1 MKLTC
6 AAKNLTTK
14 FWESLE
20 VSDADRY
27 AKLGLMVGL
36 ELHQQLNTERKL
48 FCHCPTI
55 IRDEEPDGGFIR
67 RLRPTQSEMGEID
80 PAALFEFQKKK
91 RFYYEYYNDTT
102 CLVEAD
108 EEPPHDLCEDSIDIC
123 LTMAKFLQSNP
134 VDEIHPMRKIVID
147 GSNTTGFQRTT
158 IIANGGQTIIDGK
171 NIGIQTICLEE
182 DAARKIADDD
192 KNNMRIYRLDR
203 LGIPLIEVATDP
215 DIRTPEEAQKVA
227 LAIGLLLRS
236 TGRVKRGQGTIR
248 QDVNVSIKDGAI
260 IEIKGLQQLDMLAAT
275 VEYEALRQEKLLEIR
290 DTLRERGITAETI
303 KDKITDVSAIFAK
316 SESKVIKKALKSDG
330 TVYAVRLP
338 GFAGLLGIEV
348 QPERRFGTEI
358 SDYAK
363 FWGGVGGI
371 FHTDELPKY
380 GISDADVSAIRS
392 SVKAKD
398 QDAVV
403 IVASSEN
410 KCKDALKAVVNRACV
425 AVQGIPAET
434 RMPLPEGTS
443 KFARPRPGSSRM
455 YPETDVRPVKITEKR
470 LARIKKNMP
479 ETIEAKEK
487 RFIKEYNLSTDL
499 ASQITRSVNLG
510 IFEQIIKET
519 KVSPTLVAATLENTV
534 VSLHRDQIPTENLQE
549 LHFINMFKLIEKNEL
564 SSQAIPDVLTHLAN
578 NPSLSIE
585 EALAATGLS
594 MVSNDEVAEI
604 IRKIVKDRED
614 FIREQGERSFGGLMG
629 VVMKELG
636 GKVDGKTVK
645 QILTDE
651 INKLLKT

>member
-1 MKLTC
+1 
-6 AAKNLTTK
+6 
-14 FWESLE
+14 
-20 VSDADRY
+20 VSDNDRY

-36 ELHQQLNTERKL
+36 ELHQQLDTQRKL

-55 IRDEEPDGGFIR
+55 IRDEEPDGIFIR

-91 RFYYEYYNDTT
+91 RFCYEYYNDTT

-123 LTMAKFLQSNP
+123 LTIAKFLKSNP

-158 IIANGGQTIIDGK
+158 IIANGGETDVEGK
-171 NIGIQTICLEE
+171 TIGIQTICLEE

-192 KNNMRIYRLDR
+192 DNNMRIYRLDR
-203 LGIPLIEVATDP
+203 LGIPLIEVATNP
-215 DIRTPEEAQKVA
+215 DIRSPEEAQEVA

-260 IEIKGLQQLDMLAAT
+260 IEIKGLQQLDMLAKT

-290 DTLRERGITAETI
+290 DTLKSRGVIAEKV

-316 SESKVIKKALKSDG
+316 SESKVIEKALKSG
-330 TVYAVRLP
+330 GSVYAVKLP
-338 GFAGLLGIEV
+338 GFAGLLGLEV

-363 FWGGVGGI
+363 FWGSVGGI

-380 GISDADVSAIRS
+380 GISNTDVSEIRKVLNAKEEDAI
-392 SVKAKD
+392 VL
-398 QDAVV
+398 
-403 IVASSEN
+403 VASSKS
-410 KCKDALKAVVNRACV
+410 KCKDALKAVVNRARE
-425 AVQGIPAET
+425 AIQGVPVET

-455 YPETDVRPVKITEKR
+455 YPETDVRPVKITENR
-470 LARIKKNMP
+470 LAKIKKNMP
-479 ETIEAKEK
+479 ETIENKEK
-487 RFIKEYNLSTDL
+487 RFIKEYNLSSDL
-499 ASQITRSVNLG
+499 AYQITRSVNLD
-510 IFEQIIKET
+510 IFERIIQET

-534 VSLHRDQIPTENLQE
+534 VSLHRDQVPTENLQE
-549 LHFINMFKLIEKNEL
+549 FHFIDIFKLIEQNEL
-564 SSQAIPDVLTHLAN
+564 SSQAIPDVLTYLSN
-578 NPSLSIE
+578 NSSLSVHD
-585 EALAATGLS
+585 ALAATGLS
-594 MVSNDEVAEI
+594 MASSDEVAEI
-604 IRKIVKDRED
+604 IRKIVRDREE
-614 FIREQGERSFGGLMG
+614 FIREQGERSFGGIMG

-636 GKVDGKTVK
+636 GKVDGKTAK
-645 QILTDE
+645 KILTTE
-651 INKLLKT
+651 INKLLKS

>member
-1 MKLTC
+1 M
-6 AAKNLTTK
+6 
-14 FWESLE
+14 
-20 VSDADRY
+20 SDADRY

-36 ELHQQLNTERKL
+36 ELHQQLNTQRKL
-48 FCHCPTI
+48 FCHCPSI
-55 IRDEEPDGGFIR
+55 IRDEEPDGTFIR

-91 RFYYEYYNDTT
+91 RFCYEYYNDTT

-158 IIANGGQTIIDGK
+158 IIANGGETIVDGRT
-171 NIGIQTICLEE
+171 IGIQTICLEE

-192 KNNMRIYRLDR
+192 KNNMRVYRLDR
-203 LGIPLIEVATDP
+203 LGIPLIEIATDP
-215 DIRTPEEAQKVA
+215 DIRSPEEAQEVA

-248 QDVNVSIKDGAI
+248 QDVNVSIRDGAI
-260 IEIKGLQQLDMLAAT
+260 IEIKGLQQLDMLSKT
-275 VEYEALRQEKLLEIR
+275 VEYEALRQEKLLGIR
-290 DTLRERGITAETI
+290 DTLKNRGITAEKI
-303 KDKITDVSAIFAK
+303 KDKITDVSAIFTE
-316 SESKVIKKALKSDG
+316 SESKVIKKALESGG

-371 FHTDELPKY
+371 FHTDELPRY
-380 GISDADVSAIRS
+380 GISDTDISAIREA
-392 SVKAKD
+392 VKAED
-398 QDAVV
+398 HDAVA
-403 IVASSEN
+403 IVASSKN
-410 KCKDALKAVVNRACV
+410 KCKDALNAVVNRARE
-425 AVQGIPAET
+425 ATRGIPVET

-455 YPETDVRPVKITEKR
+455 YPETDVRPVKITENR

-479 ETIEAKEK
+479 ETIENKEQ
-487 RFIKEYNLSTDL
+487 RFIKEYKLSPDL
-499 ASQITRSVNLG
+499 AYQITRSVNLD
-510 IFEQIIKET
+510 IFEHIIKET
-519 KVSPTLVAATLENTV
+519 EISPTLVAATLENTV

-549 LHFINMFKLIEKNEL
+549 IHFIDIFKLVAQNEL
-564 SSQAIPDVLTHLAN
+564 SSQAIPDVLTHLSN
-578 NPSLSIE
+578 NPSLSVH

-594 MVSNDEVAEI
+594 MASTDEVAEI
-604 IRKIVKDRED
+604 IRKIVLDREE
-614 FIREQGERSFGGLMG
+614 FVREQGEQSFGGLMG

-636 GKVDGKTVK
+636 GKVDGKTAK
-645 QILTDE
+645 QLLTAE
-651 INKLLKT
+651 INKLLNS